1 MTRSSIHHLFIHTSC
16 PSIHYWSFS
25 SRYHWPLPI
34 CFPNSSAPGRL
45 HSFLQTSIL
54 SIDPHSDIYTV
65 YISPSF
71 PWLLI
76 PVERLFMARLNT
88 LHQRQSLQDA
98 DAKTQRHRFHSSLSN
113 SNDLGESVP
122 SMRREKRQ
130 SAGLRE
136 RLRGAGREKKL
147 QGFKSNN
154 NAEGGKCGG
163 TEQEAKRDETM
174 IDTFELAPSTSTTV
188 FRGYDKLYR
197 QVLYFHYASRWW
209 VISLTENR
217 TWNFITGST

>member
-136 RLRGAGREKKL
+136 RLRGAGREKK
-147 QGFKSNN
+147 KY
-154 NAEGGKCGG
+154 K
-163 TEQEAKRDETM
+163 
-174 IDTFELAPSTSTTV
+174 
-188 FRGYDKLYR
+188 
-197 QVLYFHYASRWW
+197 ASRAIIMLREGNVVAQSKKPKEMKRW
-209 VISLTENR
+209 LTHSN
-217 TWNFITGST
+217 WHPLQVQLFLGDMINFIGRCFISTMLPADGSYH